1 MTKQF
6 FSLLCKLEKFDL
18 RGNPS
23 INQKTLAGHLAC
35 TFTNLKDQTSI
46 DASYKNLTGTTRRS
60 AQARRRARSEL
71 RSESRAQ
78 DRCRRSSAT

>member
-1 MTKQF
+1 MAEQF

-23 INQKTLAGHLAC
+23 INKKTLAGHLAC

-46 DASYKNLTGTTRRS
+46 NTNYKGLTGATRRS
-60 AQARRRARSEL
+60 AQ
-71 RSESRAQ
+71 
-78 DRCRRSSAT
+78 